1 MLGAELENQTIRP
14 VIKTTNSAI
23 IMVITVRQQP
33 RHSGNDRAVSMMRS
47 IFTHLQTIAEWIVE
61 IDRLHIWL
69 MPRDAIAE
77 RTPVFLNVGQVR
89 DERLK

>member
-1 MLGAELENQTIRP
+1 
-14 VIKTTNSAI
+14 
-23 IMVITVRQQP
+23 
-33 RHSGNDRAVSMMRS
+33 MMRS

-69 MPRDAIAE
+69 MPRDAVAE